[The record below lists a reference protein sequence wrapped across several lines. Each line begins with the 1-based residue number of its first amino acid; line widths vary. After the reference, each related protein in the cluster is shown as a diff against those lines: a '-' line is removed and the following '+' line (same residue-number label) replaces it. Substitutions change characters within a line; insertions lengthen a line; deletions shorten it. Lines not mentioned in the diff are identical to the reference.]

1 MAPEAESIP
10 RAGSTGHP
18 DSTTAGHAA
27 PLAAPVPFTAA
38 STKEDEPRGTQSPVT
53 ALQADPAP
61 AAAPS
66 APPEP
71 QNDDH
76 ATGLTRTATASP
88 ADPRTAIT
96 SAADLDSAKAVCVA
110 GDSAAVGQAQG
121 TDTLDAAEIDAAGW
135 QPALQATLARAA
147 SAIRTWPWR
156 GGEQGRAAAAGS
168 PKGVPLSLPSTLE
181 HIALRRTCRR
191 CYDGSQWT

>member
-18 DSTTAGHAA
+18 DSATAGHAA
-27 PLAAPVPFTAA
+27 PLSAPVPFTAA
-38 STKEDEPRGTQSPVT
+38 STKDDEHRSTQSQAA
-53 ALQADPAP
+53 ALQADPASD
-61 AAAPS
+61 AVTS
-66 APPEP
+66 APAEP

-76 ATGLTRTATASP
+76 ATGLTRTA
-88 ADPRTAIT
+88 IT
-96 SAADLDSAKAVCVA
+96 SAADSAKAVCAA
-110 GDSAAVGQAQG
+110 GDSAAVDEAQG
-121 TDTLDAAEIDAAGW
+121 TDTLDAAEIEAAGW

-168 PKGVPLSLPSTLE
+168 PKGVLLSLPFTLE
-181 HIALRRTCRR
+181 YIYNNIINKPASKVCFYPSLPPCT
-191 CYDGSQWT
+191 